1 MSETVK
7 KWSKRQLL
15 LLMDKRTAAL
25 LAAFGASLIY
35 GINHTVAKG
44 VMPTYIKPFGFILLR
59 VVGAALLF
67 WLASIWAPKQKIE
80 RNDWPRV
87 IACTIFGMV
96 INMLMFFKGLQLSTP
111 INSSV
116 MITISP
122 ILVFILSAFVIKEKI
137 TFLRTIGI
145 LLGFSGALGLVL
157 FGSEIRQDAPNI
169 PLGNA
174 LFIINAA
181 SYAVYL
187 ILVKPLTTKYHSITL
202 MKWFFLLGVII
213 NFPLTISEFSEV
225 EWVSLPY
232 EVIWKMIFVVVAT
245 TFLTYLLN
253 IFALKHLRAS
263 TIAAFIYLQPLLA
276 INFAMLMGSDSLNT
290 VKIIS
295 ALLVFLG
302 VYLVTKPPKKANS

>member
-1 MSETVK
+1 
-7 KWSKRQLL
+7 
-15 LLMDKRTAAL
+15 MDKRTAAL

-59 VVGAALLF
+59 VIGAALLF
-67 WLASIWAPKQKIE
+67 WFASIWAPKQKIE

-87 IACTIFGMV
+87 VACTVFGMA

-122 ILVFILSAFVIKEKI
+122 ILVFILSAFFIKEKI
-137 TFLRTIGI
+137 TILRTIGI
-145 LLGFSGALGLVL
+145 LLGFSGALGLIL

-181 SYAVYL
+181 SYAIYL
-187 ILVKPLTTKYHSITL
+187 ILVKPLTAKYHSITL

-225 EWVSLPY
+225 TWSSLPY
-232 EVIWKMIFVVVAT
+232 EVIWKMIFVVIAT

-253 IFALKHLRAS
+253 IFALRHLRAS

-276 INFAMLMGSDSLNT
+276 ISFAMLMGADSLNP

-302 VYLVTKPPKKANS
+302 VYLVTKPPKKVAS

>member
-1 MSETVK
+1 
-7 KWSKRQLL
+7 
-15 LLMDKRTAAL
+15 MDKRTAAL

-35 GINHTVAKG
+35 GINHTLAKG

-87 IACTIFGMV
+87 VACTVFGMA

-122 ILVFILSAFVIKEKI
+122 ILVFILSAFFIKEKI
-137 TFLRTIGI
+137 TLLRTIGI
-145 LLGFSGALGLVL
+145 LLGFSGALGLIL

-187 ILVKPLTTKYHSITL
+187 ILVKPLTAKYHSITL

-225 EWVSLPY
+225 TWSSLPY

-253 IFALKHLRAS
+253 IFALRHLRAS

-276 INFAMLMGSDSLNT
+276 ISFAMLMGADTLNT

-302 VYLVTKPPKKANS
+302 VYLVTKPPKKVTS